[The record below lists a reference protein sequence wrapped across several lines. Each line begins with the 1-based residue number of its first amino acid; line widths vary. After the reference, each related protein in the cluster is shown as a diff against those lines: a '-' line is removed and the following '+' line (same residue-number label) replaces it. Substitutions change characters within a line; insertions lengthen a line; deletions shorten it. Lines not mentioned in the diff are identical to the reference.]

1 MPPPAFWLLSTDT
14 DPNTAVESYWYVEV
28 LYFRPISLIQH
39 CMKQEKTATRGRV
52 SESKCQYASTMLL
65 FPMRRFARVPLMEHG
80 CSREELLFAFPTIMM
95 LRKSHYVYRISSI
108 NKATRRPVLSIV

>member
-1 MPPPAFWLLSTDT
+1 
-14 DPNTAVESYWYVEV
+14 
-28 LYFRPISLIQH
+28 
-39 CMKQEKTATRGRV
+39 
-52 SESKCQYASTMLL
+52 
-65 FPMRRFARVPLMEHG
+65 MEHG